1 MRSHMALAGL
11 VRQESGVEQYLKE
24 IQAVPLLTARE
35 EMALAR
41 RMKKINSSKPEE
53 KQDAMKAREEFI
65 RANLRLVVS
74 IAKYFA
80 NRGLSLLDLI
90 EEGNLGLLHAV
101 EKFNP
106 ARKCRFS
113 TYATWWIQQA
123 MRRALINTGKTVRLP
138 SYLVEIIA
146 KWKTLEHGFLQKHG
160 RVPEIAE
167 AAVEMGLGK
176 EGVEILKRAIR
187 ASENFSRPVSLDVM
201 WAATGEVADERA
213 DRQGGDG
220 GSSPSHADL
229 ERIATLL
236 GSISEREAAVL
247 RLRFGLYEGHPMTLD
262 EIGRKL
268 RLTRERVRQI
278 QKAALSKLQ
287 ERFSKEGGDE

>member
-1 MRSHMALAGL
+1 MALAGL

-35 EMALAR
+35 EMTLAR
-41 RMKKINSSKPEE
+41 RMKKINSAKEE
-53 KQDAMKAREEFI
+53 ERQDALKAREEFI

-187 ASENFSRPVSLDVM
+187 ASENFARPVSLDVM
-201 WAATGEVADERA
+201 WAATGEVADDRTERA
-213 DRQGGDG
+213 SDG
-220 GSSPSHADL
+220 GSAPSHADL
-229 ERIATLL
+229 ERIAMLL
-236 GSISEREAAVL
+236 NSISEREAAVL

-287 ERFSKEGGDE
+287 ERFSRDGGEE

>member
-1 MRSHMALAGL
+1 MALAGL

-24 IQAVPLLTARE
+24 IQAVPLLTAKE
-35 EMALAR
+35 EMVLAR
-41 RMKKINSSKPEE
+41 RMKKIGSKKEE
-53 KQDAMKAREEFI
+53 ESKDGLKAREEFI

-146 KWKTLEHGFLQKHG
+146 KWKALEHGFLQKHG
-160 RVPEIAE
+160 RAPEIAE

-187 ASENFSRPVSLDVM
+187 ASENFARPVSLDVM
-201 WAATGEVADERA
+201 WAATGEVAD
-213 DRQGGDG
+213 DRNAQADG
-220 GSSPSHADL
+220 GSSPTHADL

-236 GSISEREAAVL
+236 GSISDREAAVL

-287 ERFSKEGGDE
+287 ERFSKEGGEE

>member
-1 MRSHMALAGL
+1 
-11 VRQESGVEQYLKE
+11 
-24 IQAVPLLTARE
+24 
-35 EMALAR
+35 
-41 RMKKINSSKPEE
+41 
-53 KQDAMKAREEFI
+53 
-65 RANLRLVVS
+65 
-74 IAKYFA
+74 
-80 NRGLSLLDLI
+80 
-90 EEGNLGLLHAV
+90 
-101 EKFNP
+101 
-106 ARKCRFS
+106 
-113 TYATWWIQQA
+113 

-187 ASENFSRPVSLDVM
+187 ASENFARPVSLDVM
-201 WAATGEVADERA
+201 WAATGEVAD
-213 DRQGGDG
+213 DRTASGSEG

>member
-1 MRSHMALAGL
+1 MALAGL

-41 RMKKINSSKPEE
+41 RMKKINSSKPDE
-53 KQDAMKAREEFI
+53 KADGMKAREEFI

-187 ASENFSRPVSLDVM
+187 ASENFARPVSLDVM
-201 WAATGEVADERA
+201 WAATGEVAD
-213 DRQGGDG
+213 DRTASASDG
-220 GSSPSHADL
+220 GSSPTHADL

>member
-1 MRSHMALAGL
+1 MALAGL

-24 IQAVPLLTARE
+24 IQAVPLLTAKE
-35 EMALAR
+35 EMTLAR
-41 RMKKINSSKPEE
+41 RMRKINSSKEE
-53 KQDAMKAREEFI
+53 ERQDGLKAREDFI

-187 ASENFSRPVSLDVM
+187 ASENFARPVSLDVM
-201 WAATGEVADERA
+201 WAATGEVAD
-213 DRQGGDG
+213 DRQDRQHADG

-236 GSISEREAAVL
+236 GSISDREAAVL

>member
-1 MRSHMALAGL
+1 MALAGL

-24 IQAVPLLTARE
+24 IQAVPLLTAKE
-35 EMALAR
+35 EMVLAR

-53 KQDAMKAREEFI
+53 RQDGLKAREEFI

-187 ASENFSRPVSLDVM
+187 ASENFARPVSLDVM
-201 WAATGEVADERA
+201 WAATGEVADDRA
-213 DRQGGDG
+213 DRAAGDG
-220 GSSPSHADL
+220 GSSPTHADL

-236 GSISEREAAVL
+236 GSISDREAAVL

-287 ERFSKEGGDE
+287 ERFSKEGGEE

>member
-1 MRSHMALAGL
+1 MALAGL

-35 EMALAR
+35 EMVLAR
-41 RMKKINSSKPEE
+41 RMKKINSAKEE
-53 KQDAMKAREEFI
+53 NRKDGLKARESFI

-160 RVPEIAE
+160 RPPEIAE

-187 ASENFSRPVSLDVM
+187 ASENFARPVSLDVM

-213 DRQGGDG
+213 DRQADG
-220 GSSPSHADL
+220 GSSPTHADL

>member
-1 MRSHMALAGL
+1 MALAGL

-24 IQAVPLLTARE
+24 IQAVPLLTAKQ
-35 EMALAR
+35 EMTLAR
-41 RMKKINSSKPEE
+41 RMRKINSAKEE
-53 KQDAMKAREEFI
+53 ERKDALKAREEFI

-146 KWKTLEHGFLQKHG
+146 KWKSLEHGFLQKHG
-160 RVPEIAE
+160 RAPEISE

-187 ASENFSRPVSLDVM
+187 ASENFARPVSLDVM
-201 WAATGEVADERA
+201 WAATGEVADDRA
-213 DRQGGDG
+213 DRQSAEG

-229 ERIATLL
+229 ERIAMLL

-287 ERFSKEGGDE
+287 ERFSKEGGEE

>member
-1 MRSHMALAGL
+1 
-11 VRQESGVEQYLKE
+11 
-24 IQAVPLLTARE
+24 
-35 EMALAR
+35 
-41 RMKKINSSKPEE
+41 
-53 KQDAMKAREEFI
+53 
-65 RANLRLVVS
+65 
-74 IAKYFA
+74 
-80 NRGLSLLDLI
+80 
-90 EEGNLGLLHAV
+90 
-101 EKFNP
+101 
-106 ARKCRFS
+106 
-113 TYATWWIQQA
+113 
-123 MRRALINTGKTVRLP
+123 
-138 SYLVEIIA
+138 
-146 KWKTLEHGFLQKHG
+146 
-160 RVPEIAE
+160 
-167 AAVEMGLGK
+167 
-176 EGVEILKRAIR
+176 
-187 ASENFSRPVSLDVM
+187 M

-213 DRQGGDG
+213 DRQHGDG

>member
-1 MRSHMALAGL
+1 MALAGL

-35 EMALAR
+35 EMSLAR
-41 RMKKINSSKPEE
+41 RMKKINSSKPEDR
-53 KQDAMKAREEFI
+53 KDGLKAREEFI

-201 WAATGEVADERA
+201 WAATGEVADDRT
-213 DRQGGDG
+213 DRQQADG
-220 GSSPSHADL
+220 GVSPSHADL

-287 ERFSKEGGDE
+287 ERFSKEGGSD

>member
-1 MRSHMALAGL
+1 MALAGL

-24 IQAVPLLTARE
+24 IQAVPLLTAKE
-35 EMALAR
+35 EMSLAR
-41 RMKKINSSKPEE
+41 RMRKINSSKPEDR
-53 KQDAMKAREEFI
+53 QDGLKAREEFI

-160 RVPEIAE
+160 RVPEISE

-187 ASENFSRPVSLDVM
+187 ASENFARPVSLDVM
-201 WAATGEVADERA
+201 WAATGEVADERQ
-213 DRQGGDG
+213 DRQNEG

-236 GSISEREAAVL
+236 SSISEREAAVL

-287 ERFSKEGGDE
+287 ERFSKEGGEE

>member
-1 MRSHMALAGL
+1 MALAGL

-24 IQAVPLLTARE
+24 IQAVPLLTAQQ
-35 EMALAR
+35 EMVLAR
-41 RMKKINSSKPEE
+41 RMKKMASKKEE
-53 KQDAMKAREEFI
+53 ERKDALKAREEFI

-138 SYLVEIIA
+138 SYLVEVIA
-146 KWKTLEHGFLQKHG
+146 KWKSLEHGFLQKHG
-160 RVPEIAE
+160 RAPELAE

-187 ASENFSRPVSLDVM
+187 ASENFARPVSLDVM
-201 WAATGEVADERA
+201 WAATGEVADDRNDATA
-213 DRQGGDG
+213 DGAPTTQ
-220 GSSPSHADL
+220 ADL
-229 ERIATLL
+229 ERIAMLL

-287 ERFSKEGGDE
+287 SRFAKEGGEQ

>member
-1 MRSHMALAGL
+1 MALAGL

-41 RMKKINSSKPEE
+41 RMRKINSSKEDE
-53 KQDAMKAREEFI
+53 RKDALKAREEFI

-160 RVPEIAE
+160 RVPEISE

-187 ASENFSRPVSLDVM
+187 ASENFARPVSLDVM
-201 WAATGEVADERA
+201 WAATGEVADDREERKT
-213 DRQGGDG
+213 DG

-287 ERFSKEGGDE
+287 ERFSKEGGEE

>member
-1 MRSHMALAGL
+1 MALAGL

-35 EMALAR
+35 EMVLAR
-41 RMKKINSSKPEE
+41 RMKKINSAKEE
-53 KQDAMKAREEFI
+53 NRKDGLKARESFI

-160 RVPEIAE
+160 RPPEIAE

-187 ASENFSRPVSLDVM
+187 ASENFARPVSLDVM
-201 WAATGEVADERA
+201 WAATGEVADERS
-213 DRQGGDG
+213 DRQADG
-220 GSSPSHADL
+220 GSSPTHADL

-287 ERFSKEGGDE
+287 ERFSKEGGED

>member
-1 MRSHMALAGL
+1 MALAGL

-24 IQAVPLLTARE
+24 IQAVPLLTAKE
-35 EMALAR
+35 EMTLAR
-41 RMKKINSSKPEE
+41 RMKKINSSKEE
-53 KQDAMKAREEFI
+53 ERKDALKAREEFI

-201 WAATGEVADERA
+201 WAATGEVADDRAERQSA
-213 DRQGGDG
+213 DG

>member
-1 MRSHMALAGL
+1 MALAGL

-24 IQAVPLLTARE
+24 IQAVPLLTAKE
-35 EMALAR
+35 EMTLAR
-41 RMKKINSSKPEE
+41 RMRKINSSKEE
-53 KQDAMKAREEFI
+53 ERKDALKAREEFI

-160 RVPEIAE
+160 RVPEISE

-187 ASENFSRPVSLDVM
+187 ASENFARPVSLDVM
-201 WAATGEVADERA
+201 WAATGEVADDRA
-213 DRQGGDG
+213 DRQSAEG

-278 QKAALSKLQ
+278 QKAALTKLQ

>member
-1 MRSHMALAGL
+1 MALAGL

-24 IQAVPLLTARE
+24 IQAVPLLTAKE
-35 EMALAR
+35 EMVLAR
-41 RMKKINSSKPEE
+41 RMKKINSSKEE
-53 KQDAMKAREEFI
+53 DRKDALKAREDFI

-123 MRRALINTGKTVRLP
+123 MRPRADQHGQDRAAP

-160 RVPEIAE
+160 RVP
-167 AAVEMGLGK
+167 
-176 EGVEILKRAIR
+176 RSPR
-187 ASENFSRPVSLDVM
+187 PPSRWASGRKALRSSSGRSGRRRNFARPVSLDVM
-201 WAATGEVADERA
+201 WAATGEVAD
-213 DRQGGDG
+213 DRQD
-220 GSSPSHADL
+220 
-229 ERIATLL
+229 R
-236 GSISEREAAVL
+236 
-247 RLRFGLYEGHPMTLD
+247 RLRMA
-262 EIGRKL
+262 GRRPPTPTWSASPRCSARSATARPRCYACASASTKV
-268 RLTRERVRQI
+268 TP
-278 QKAALSKLQ
+278 
-287 ERFSKEGGDE
+287 

>member
-1 MRSHMALAGL
+1 MALAGL

-24 IQAVPLLTARE
+24 IQAVPLLTAKE
-35 EMALAR
+35 EMVLAR

-53 KQDAMKAREEFI
+53 RQDGLKAREEFI

-160 RVPEIAE
+160 RVPEISE

-187 ASENFSRPVSLDVM
+187 ASENFARPVSLDVM
-201 WAATGEVADERA
+201 WAATGEVADDRA
-213 DRQGGDG
+213 DRQSAEGGA
-220 GSSPSHADL
+220 SPTHADL

-278 QKAALSKLQ
+278 QKAALAKLQ
-287 ERFSKEGGDE
+287 ERFTKEGNEV

>member
-1 MRSHMALAGL
+1 MALAGL

-24 IQAVPLLTARE
+24 IQAVPLLTAKE
-35 EMALAR
+35 EMTLAR
-41 RMKKINSSKPEE
+41 RMKKINSSKEE
-53 KQDAMKAREEFI
+53 ERKDALKAREDFI

-201 WAATGEVADERA
+201 WAATGEVADDRA
-213 DRQGGDG
+213 DRQTADG
-220 GSSPSHADL
+220 GSSPTHADL

-247 RLRFGLYEGHPMTLD
+247 RLRFGLYEGYPMTLD

>member
-1 MRSHMALAGL
+1 MALAGL

-35 EMALAR
+35 EMVLAR
-41 RMKKINSSKPEE
+41 RMKKIGSKKELE
-53 KQDAMKAREEFI
+53 RADGMKAREEFI

-138 SYLVEIIA
+138 SYLVEVIA

-160 RVPEIAE
+160 RPPEMEE
-167 AAVEMGLGK
+167 AAQALGLGK

-187 ASENFSRPVSLDVM
+187 ASENFARPVSLDVM
-201 WAATGEVADERA
+201 WAATGEVAD
-213 DRQGGDG
+213 DRTDNKQDG
-220 GSSPSHADL
+220 SNSSPADL
-229 ERIATLL
+229 ERIAMLL

-278 QKAALSKLQ
+278 QKAALAKLQ
-287 ERFSKEGGDE
+287 ERFTKEGNEV

>member
-1 MRSHMALAGL
+1 MALAGL

-35 EMALAR
+35 EMTLAR
-41 RMKKINSSKPEE
+41 RMKKINSSKEE
-53 KQDAMKAREEFI
+53 ERQDALKAREEFI

-160 RVPEIAE
+160 RVPEIGE

-187 ASENFSRPVSLDVM
+187 ASENFARPVSLDVM
-201 WAATGEVADERA
+201 WAATGEVAD
-213 DRQGGDG
+213 DRQDRMSEG

-229 ERIATLL
+229 ERIAMLL

-287 ERFSKEGGDE
+287 ERFSKDGGEV